1 MGARVGQTREHAKKL
16 ELSERIRTKTFA
28 TRRGVGGETPHLGCA
43 GYSVYGVYPP
53 AEGGGWADPGRGPY
67 SWSPPFAISRDS
79 D

>member
-1 MGARVGQTREHAKKL
+1 MRGWVRRANAKKL

-53 AEGGGWADPGRGPY
+53 AEGGGWADPGPGPY
-67 SWSPPFAISRDS
+67 SSYPPFAISRDS